1 MKMKSYHESCHE
13 SLQTPEKPFEK
24 TMTLIAQAVD
34 SILEEE
40 FYALESACLDT
51 LAQGGKIIVSGL
63 GKNVPIC
70 EKFVG
75 TLHSCGISAAFMHT
89 NSAVHGDLGMVKQ
102 EDLVIVLSKSGET
115 IESIYLVDLLQK
127 KKCSIWLLTFSG
139 QSTLAEKVEDALV
152 IDLAHEGDLWNVLPN
167 HSTTLNLLV
176 LQELAMTLIA
186 KQEVPLAVLRENHPG
201 GAIGC
206 QLREEKP

>member
-1 MKMKSYHESCHE
+1 MMETEAWNAS
-13 SLQTPEKPFEK
+13 EKPFEQ
-24 TMTLIAQAVD
+24 TMKLITQAVD

-40 FYALESACLDT
+40 FFALESAAMNT

-139 QSTLAEKVEDALV
+139 ESTLASKVEDALV

-167 HSTTLNLLV
+167 HSTTLNLMV
-176 LQELAMTLIA
+176 LQELAMSLIA
-186 KQEVPLAVLRENHPG
+186 KQGVPLDVLRENHPG
-201 GAIGC
+201 GAIGS
-206 QLREEKP
+206 QLREETP